1 MRGRAPPFLAP
12 LLVVVVPVL
21 LDGCA
26 RPGGVTA
33 KRLEIAV
40 ASTFANLI
48 HVQEPIL
55 GGAPVEASAL
65 RPSASCQKVGLAA
78 DAVREGGGTWRCTI
92 TWYIPGR
99 PAPVRD
105 TYDLSVTN
113 NGCYTATADGTEAHV
128 GGATL
133 KTLSGTTVT
142 NLLYAFD
149 GCFDTT

>member
-1 MRGRAPPFLAP
+1 MRGRPPPPLARFVLVP
-12 LLVVVVPVL
+12 SLLL
-21 LDGCA
+21 LGGCA
-26 RPGGVTA
+26 PSGVTA
-33 KRLEIAV
+33 KRLESAV

-65 RPSASCQKVGLAA
+65 RSSASCKKVGLAA
-78 DAVREGGGTWRCTI
+78 DREGGGTWRCKI

-99 PAPVRD
+99 LAPVLD
-105 TYDLSVTN
+105 TYDLSVAN

-133 KTLSGTTVT
+133 KTRSGTTVT

>member
-1 MRGRAPPFLAP
+1 VRGREPASLARLVLVLE
-12 LLVVVVPVL
+12 LLL
-21 LDGCA
+21 LGGCA
-26 RPGGVTA
+26 PSGVTA
-33 KRLEIAV
+33 KRLESAV

-55 GGAPVEASAL
+55 GGPAVEASAL
-65 RPSASCQKVGLAA
+65 RSSATCQKVGLAA
-78 DAVREGGGTWRCTI
+78 DGEGGGTWRCTI
-92 TWYIPGR
+92 DWYIPGR
-99 PAPVRD
+99 QAPVRD
-105 TYDLSVTN
+105 SYDLSVTN

-133 KTLSGTTVT
+133 KTLRGTTVT